1 MWNIFEQPWTLLI
14 TAAVLLLVVAVIYPF
29 VHAKSKRRLWLIPLL
44 VALMAPVLD
53 FAVSTD
59 REKIENVID
68 TGVKAFENEDCDVIA
83 AVLAENYKDSA
94 HSDKTALV
102 QHCRV
107 VLRPPAV
114 SRVYDSILQMQ
125 VSGNTASL
133 TMLNRIFFDE
143 QSYYAEFAKLVL
155 VKVQIDLEKGLD
167 GNWLI
172 TRTEVLA
179 INNQPTKWSNINY
192 PNW

>member
-1 MWNIFEQPWTLLI
+1 MWNFFEQPWTLLI

-44 VALMAPVLD
+44 VATMGPVLD

-59 REKIENVID
+59 RERIEKVID
-68 TGVKAFENEDCDVIA
+68 TGVTAFENENCNAIA
-83 AVLAENYKDSA
+83 AIISENYRDSA
-94 HSDKTALV
+94 HSDKTALLKR
-102 QHCRV
+102 CRA

-114 SRVYDSILQMQ
+114 SKVYDSILDMQ
-125 VSGNTASL
+125 ASGNTASL
-133 TMLNRIFFDE
+133 TTLNRIFFDE
-143 QSYYAEFAKLVL
+143 QSYYAELARVVV
-155 VKVQIDLEKGLD
+155 VKVQIDLEKGSD
-167 GNWLI
+167 GNWLV